1 MCLQARRPLLESGTL
16 GTKCHT
22 QNILPHKTLSYTSS
36 KDPQDNSFPV
46 CTLKFF
52 PNLIE
57 HTLQVRPAPGD
68 ACPCPCPCLLSPPL
82 PALTPLTHLSC
93 GPL

>member
-1 MCLQARRPLLESGTL
+1 VFDAHVHALRTHTCIHFATRVVDVDETLVQARRPLLESGTL

-22 QNILPHKTLSYTSS
+22 QNILPFKTLSYGSS

-52 PNLIE
+52 PILIE
-57 HTLQVRPAPGD
+57 HTLQVR
-68 ACPCPCPCLLSPPL
+68 AC
-82 PALTPLTHLSC
+82 
-93 GPL
+93 G